1 MGKGAMGR
9 PSLHSQHE
17 QLLPTKQ
24 LRAVVLKMHEAFPR
38 LCAAWNE
45 ENAMRKNWALLF
57 SRLDTDGSGRLDYW
71 EFRRALIDVLEISI
85 TEKEAKGLWAY
96 VDHDKSGLV
105 SIKEFQHACY
115 LLILDDW
122 PRLDRRTLTRLCG
135 IINDAAVHEY
145 SKEGDGTS
153 SGNWFKIFGHFDTD
167 ESGRLGWEELEQ
179 VSRRRDPGLNL
190 SEEKITLNE
199 LRGLW
204 RAIDIDCSGD
214 VTVDEFMHF
223 MKKNATR
230 ARGVPSWPSHFHESG
245 SFFDFELF
253 RTVSGPSRRDA
264 VVVIPRESTWP
275 SGRRRR
281 DATPDRFQ

>member
-1 MGKGAMGR
+1 MGKGAMGKGAMGR

-17 QLLPTKQ
+17 QLLPTKV
-24 LRAVVLKMHEAFPR
+24 LRGVVLKMHDAFPR

-135 IINDAAVHEY
+135 VINDAAVHEY

-214 VTVDEFMHF
+214 VTVDEFMPVWRSNF
-223 MKKNATR
+223 GRPTPSTR
-230 ARGVPSWPSHFHESG
+230 PCPRNNPTHCLISTQVHALHEEERDAAAA
-245 SFFDFELF
+245 FAVAE
-253 RTVSGPSRRDA
+253 RTVEEEGRGGKSSR
-264 VVVIPRESTWP
+264 
-275 SGRRRR
+275 
-281 DATPDRFQ
+281 